1 MKPRKKVT
9 DPQSIKA
16 KEIPKSKAANPA
28 GVIWEEGKILE
39 DDEVIAEDNSKTW
52 SEKGTGGGGDRR
64 IFKSREEIS

>member
-16 KEIPKSKAANPA
+16 NEIPKSNAANPA
-28 GVIWEEGKILE
+28 GVIWEEGKILDE
-39 DDEVIAEDNSKTW
+39 DEIAEDNSRTW

-64 IFKSREEIS
+64 IFKSRDEIS